1 MNPIIHTN
9 ELKSLFTKENLVLID
24 ARSGK
29 DAMNNYA
36 EKHIKKAIYIDLNK
50 DLSALKD
57 DAANGGRHPLPS
69 VDDFIKTLSHL
80 GITNASH
87 VVVYD
92 DKSGA
97 NAAARF
103 WWMLKSLGHQKVQV
117 IDGGIQAA
125 ESAEIM
131 MESRIARPNTK
142 EEYQATDWN
151 LPLIDINAVEVFA
164 KDNQHIVIDVRESG
178 RYNGEF
184 EPIDL
189 IAGHIPGSIN
199 LPFEDLLTE
208 NGLFKSKEV
217 LREKF
222 DLVFGTTP
230 SKNIA
235 VHCGSG
241 VTACHLILAM
251 DYAGLEIPKLYVGS
265 WSEWSRNNK
274 PIAKEV

>member
-29 DAMNNYA
+29 DAFKNYA

-57 DAANGGRHPLPS
+57 DAANGGRHPLTS

-80 GITNASH
+80 GISNASH

-131 MESRIARPNTK
+131 MESGITRPNTK
-142 EEYQATDWN
+142 EDYQATDWN

-217 LREKF
+217 LREKLF
-222 DLVFGTTP
+222 LALP
-230 SKNIA
+230 HQK
-235 VHCGSG
+235 
-241 VTACHLILAM
+241 ILQC
-251 DYAGLEIPKLYVGS
+251 IV
-265 WSEWSRNNK
+265 
-274 PIAKEV
+274 VQV